1 MPPVTRP
8 SSRSIWPWLT
18 GLFVLTMALILLWA
32 NRGAMP
38 GALARLY
45 AFPGGDKVGHFVL
58 MGTLALLVNLSLS
71 ARRVR
76 IGSRRLL
83 LGSLVVAIVITLEEA
98 TQILLAHRSADVLDL
113 VCSYL
118 GIWVAGYLAVR
129 LTRRSA

>member
-1 MPPVTRP
+1 
-8 SSRSIWPWLT
+8 
-18 GLFVLTMALILLWA
+18 MALILLWA